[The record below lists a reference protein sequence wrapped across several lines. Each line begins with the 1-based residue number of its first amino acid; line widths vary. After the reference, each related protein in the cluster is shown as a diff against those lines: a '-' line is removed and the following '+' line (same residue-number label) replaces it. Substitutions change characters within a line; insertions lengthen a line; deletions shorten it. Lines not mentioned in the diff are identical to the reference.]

1 VQLNPLAPAS
11 TEPQFSKAGEHTAMT
26 IYDVEFIRHMPGRDE
41 PAVID
46 IHNVLATGLNEAI
59 RRAWLSLLTINFRI
73 RPEAFRI
80 RENGNEV
87 VF

>member
-1 VQLNPLAPAS
+1 
-11 TEPQFSKAGEHTAMT
+11 MM

-46 IHNVLATGLNEAI
+46 IHNMLAAGLNEAI
-59 RRAWLSLLTINFRI
+59 HRAWLSLLTIPFRV

-80 RENGNEV
+80 RENGDEI

>member
-1 VQLNPLAPAS
+1 
-11 TEPQFSKAGEHTAMT
+11 MT

-41 PAVID
+41 PAIID

-59 RRAWLSLLTINFRI
+59 RRAWLSLLTISFRV

-80 RENGNEV
+80 RENGDEV